1 MAWPTN
7 LDGFEKN
14 LLKSDALHEMD
25 SLDKNLLKSDALHEY
40 ILKTNVYPREH
51 EQLKELREVT
61 AKHPLG
67 LMGVPPEEGQ
77 LLSILLKTM
86 NAKKTLEVGVFTG
99 YSLLTT
105 ALALPHDAKITAID
119 VDRSFYEIGLPFIKK
134 AGVEHKIN
142 FIESEALPVL
152 DKLVQE
158 VNEDELFDF
167 AFVDADK
174 NNYAKYHERL
184 IKLVKVG
191 GIIAYDNTLW
201 FGTVATPGP
210 VDPKYPDFVGILRD
224 DVVKLNKSLAAD
236 PRIEISQ
243 VCIGDGLTVCRRVY

>member
-1 MAWPTN
+1 MALN
-7 LDGFEKN
+7 M
-14 LLKSDALHEMD
+14 SD
-25 SLDKNLLKSDALHEY
+25 LDKNLLKSDELHEY
-40 ILKTNVYPREH
+40 ILKTNVFPREH

-61 AKHPLG
+61 EKHPMG

-77 LLSILLKTM
+77 LLSIILKTM

-105 ALALPHDAKITAID
+105 ALALPDDAKITAID
-119 VDRSFYEIGLPFIKK
+119 MDRSYYNIGLPFIKK

-142 FIESEALPVL
+142 FIESEAHPAL
-152 DKLVQE
+152 DKLIQE
-158 VNEDELFDF
+158 VKEDELFDF

-174 NNYAKYHERL
+174 NNYIHYHEKL
-184 IKLVKVG
+184 LKLVKIG

-201 FGTVATPGP
+201 FGTVATQGP

-224 DVVKLNKSLAAD
+224 DLVKLNKSLATD

-243 VCIGDGLTVCRRVY
+243 LAVGDGLTICRRVY